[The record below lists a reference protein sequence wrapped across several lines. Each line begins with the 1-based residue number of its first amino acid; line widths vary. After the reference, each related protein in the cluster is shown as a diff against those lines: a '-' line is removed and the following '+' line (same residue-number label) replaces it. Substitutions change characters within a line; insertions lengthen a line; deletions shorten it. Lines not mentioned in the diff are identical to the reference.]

1 MTMHHT
7 RLPLFVLVA
16 VIAGCASVGEQ
27 DAQAPAP
34 QAVATPSGSAPSSRG
49 VERPGVSGAPSR
61 PGSAA
66 PARPGTKGVPTKSVY
81 FDYDRDELKPESRV
95 VVEDYA
101 KYLRENPKLNVR
113 IEGNADE
120 RGSREYNVALGQ
132 RRAEAVMKALGL
144 LGVSASR
151 MEAISYGE
159 EKPRL
164 TGHDEASWAEN
175 RRDDFVIEAGR

>member
-1 MTMHHT
+1 MY
-7 RLPLFVLVA
+7 RVPLFVLIA
-16 VIAGCASVGEQ
+16 SIAGCASVAEQ
-27 DAQAPAP
+27 DAQAPSP
-34 QAVATPSGSAPSSRG
+34 QAAATPSGSAPSSRG
-49 VERPGVSGAPSR
+49 VDRPGVSGAPSR
-61 PGSAA
+61 PGSSA
-66 PARPGTKGVPTKSVY
+66 PSGPGMKTSAPGKSIY
-81 FDYDRDELKPESRV
+81 FDYDRDELKPEYKALV
-95 VVEDYA
+95 QDYA
-101 KYLRENPKLNVR
+101 RYLRENPKVHVR

-144 LGVSASR
+144 LGVPASR

>member
-1 MTMHHT
+1 MY
-7 RLPLFVLVA
+7 RVPLFILIGFV
-16 VIAGCASVGEQ
+16 AGCASVSE

-34 QAVATPSGSAPSSRG
+34 QAVATPAGSAPSTRG
-49 VERPGVSGAPSR
+49 VDRPSVSGAPSR
-61 PGSAA
+61 PGSSMT
-66 PARPGTKGVPTKSVY
+66 GTKMSAPGKSVY
-81 FDYDRDELKPESRV
+81 FDYDRDELKPEYKALV
-95 VVEDYA
+95 QDYA
-101 KYLRENPKLNVR
+101 KYLRENPQVRVR

-144 LGVSASR
+144 LGVPASR